1 MWAKEVWEEKT
12 PDNVQTE
19 LDDTIPMGGS
29 QHQKIV
35 VIDDELVF
43 SGGMDVSTNRWDTR
57 DHPVVSEE
65 RDGPDGEYG
74 PLHDVQ
80 MVSSGPVVADFSKLV
95 RWRWQR
101 VADSSPID
109 IREDA
114 RVDENAPLPDAWP
127 QDYPLFEVSVHLPEQ
142 FHLWMRSSLPK
153 RYVICCLILSVKQV
167 CNLH

>member
-57 DHPVVSEE
+57 DHPVVQKSVM
-65 RDGPDGEYG
+65 DLMGS
-74 PLHDVQ
+74 
-80 MVSSGPVVADFSKLV
+80 MVLFMMCK
-95 RWRWQR
+95 WYQ
-101 VADSSPID
+101 
-109 IREDA
+109 
-114 RVDENAPLPDAWP
+114 VDL
-127 QDYPLFEVSVHLPEQ
+127 
-142 FHLWMRSSLPK
+142 
-153 RYVICCLILSVKQV
+153 
-167 CNLH
+167 